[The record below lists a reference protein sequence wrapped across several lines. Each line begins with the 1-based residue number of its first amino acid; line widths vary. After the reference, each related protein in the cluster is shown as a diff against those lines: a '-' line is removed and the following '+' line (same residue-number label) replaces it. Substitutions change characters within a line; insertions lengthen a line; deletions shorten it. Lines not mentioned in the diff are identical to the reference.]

1 MRTKNFITDLRDAV
15 TRLNNALA
23 HAERETEFWESTAE
37 RRMNIITKQDDE
49 IASLKGKIDG
59 LDLIIQGLNL
69 DIAGMVKGNNDLN
82 VQIVRLTHDND
93 ALHDECLHREEM
105 CAEYR
110 SDIYRLKS
118 ALVDITKMPEGDE
131 QSAQAV
137 AREVLKYW

>member
-15 TRLNNALA
+15 TRLNNALT
-23 HAERETEFWESTAE
+23 HAEQEINRL
-37 RRMNIITKQDDE
+37 RDE
-49 IASLKGKIDG
+49 
-59 LDLIIQGLNL
+59 
-69 DIAGMVKGNNDLN
+69 NNTLN

-110 SDIYRLKS
+110 SDIYRLKD
-118 ALVDITKMPEGDE
+118 ALRDISRMPEGDE